1 MVEKKEIIQ
10 GMDLI
15 REGLLI
21 LAMGLES
28 TGRAK
33 RIISKDKKADDGLVL
48 ATQLIYSI
56 AYGIKDFQ
64 DKLTGVKYN
73 AEKNKGK

>member
-1 MVEKKEIIQ
+1 MVEKKEIIRS
-10 GMDLI
+10 MDLI

-33 RIISKDKKADDGLVL
+33 RIISKNQKADEGMVM

-56 AYGIKDFQ
+56 AYSIEDYKK
-64 DKLTGVKYN
+64 KLTGVKY
-73 AEKNKGK
+73 AEQNKK

>member
-33 RIISKDKKADDGLVL
+33 RIISKDKKADDGMVM

-56 AYGIKDFQ
+56 AYGIEDYKK
-64 DKLTGVKYN
+64 KLTGVKY
-73 AEKNKGK
+73 AEQNKK

>member
-10 GMDLI
+10 GIDLI

-33 RIISKDKKADDGLVL
+33 RIISKDKKADEGMVM

-56 AYGIKDFQ
+56 AYSIEDYKK
-64 DKLTGVKYN
+64 KLTGVKY
-73 AEKNKGK
+73 AEQNKK

>member
-33 RIISKDKKADDGLVL
+33 RIISKNKKADDGMVM

-64 DKLTGVKYN
+64 DKLTGVKY
-73 AEKNKGK
+73 AEQNKK